1 MNRTK
6 VMVVDDN
13 AEVRLFFKNVLD
25 VLQYDSVLAE
35 NGIEALK
42 LFKAVNPDIV
52 FLDVKMPFIDG
63 IEILN
68 RMRHLDDEKRI
79 PIIMITGYHDKAIAR
94 QVIRLGAYD
103 YMSKPLDFESIK
115 LLCEKAELEYE
126 KVNLKCEV

>member
-1 MNRTK
+1 MPKTT

-13 AEVRLFFKNVLD
+13 AEIRLFFKNVLD
-25 VLQYDSVLAE
+25 VLHYDSVLAE

-52 FLDVKMPFIDG
+52 FLDIKLPFING

-79 PIIMITGYHDKAIAR
+79 QIIMITGNHDQTIAR
-94 QVIRLGAYD
+94 QVIELGAYD
-103 YMSKPLDFESIK
+103 YVSKPIDFDSIK
-115 LLCEKAELEYE
+115 LLCEKAEHEFE
-126 KVNLKCEV
+126 KINEKCEV